1 MSENIINWT
10 FDQDATSK
18 DPGDFA
24 AGVPQLSFDVVAPS
38 GLKLGGTVTQ
48 PAGGTVRSIST
59 RDGIESIT
67 ADSPLGL
74 FNSWH
79 TYSRYPDGVNTGV
92 YATLTRLISS
102 VGADF
107 DVTVGGWGSGI
118 GSYSPPFEGN
128 VWDYI
133 KELLSAHRYQSKSF
147 DSDTN
152 TWNVVSTR
160 DVPVTFDTT
169 EATSVSTEINSQQ
182 SAPTV
187 EIVRYRTRRGTQLE
201 IYPGENDAPISADS
215 GETVEV
221 EVEISGGV
229 TQVNQPRAYYVLPR
243 SGSYDTTDGAFVVTD
258 NEGIPLQPDEFYGL
272 GGNLQVETTSDPSVI
287 LVTFT
292 APRDPSRGP
301 FSLLEND
308 GYDSYNSLHITGEAV
323 LQYAEPYTLHTGASK
338 SSTGEELGT
347 TVENRH
353 IQNIKQVYDAGQ
365 FTARAWSGLTISC
378 SVSGFPYTTVQPG
391 DRFRHENMIY
401 RVESVSLTPEGASFT
416 GLADAYLSDYSDAWA
431 GKTMGDITYGTMYD
445 ITLEGLTP

>member
-18 DPGDFA
+18 DPGDFS
-24 AGVPQLSFDVVAPS
+24 AGVPQLSFNVVAPS
-38 GLKLGGTVTQ
+38 GLKLGDTVTE

-59 RDGIESIT
+59 QDGLESIT
-67 ADSPLGL
+67 ADSPLGW

-79 TYSRYPDGVNTGV
+79 THIEFPTASLLSLEL
-92 YATLTRLISS
+92 ARLISL

-107 DVTVGGWGSGI
+107 DVTVEGLPRSNTVTP
-118 GSYSPPFEGN
+118 SFEGN
-128 VWDYI
+128 VWDHI
-133 KELLSAHRYQSKSF
+133 KERLSAQRYQSKSF
-147 DSDTN
+147 DPDTN
-152 TWNVVSTR
+152 TWKVVST
-160 DVPVTFDTT
+160 VNTPVTFDLK

-187 EIVRYRTRRGTQLE
+187 EIVRYRTRWGTHIE
-201 IYPGENDAPISADS
+201 IYPGENDTPISADS

-221 EVEISGGV
+221 EVEISGAV
-229 TQVNQPRAYYVLPR
+229 SQVRQPQAYYVLPHK
-243 SGSYDTTDGAFVVTD
+243 GPYTGTDGAFVVSD

-287 LVTFT
+287 RVTFT

-308 GYDSYNSLHITGEAV
+308 GYDSYNSLHITGIGV
-323 LQYAEPYTLHTGASK
+323 LQYEEPYTLHTGASK

-353 IQNIKQVYDAGQ
+353 IQDIGQVYDVGQ

-391 DRFRHENMIY
+391 DRFRHDNMIY

-416 GLADAYLSDYSDAWA
+416 GLADAYLSDYSSAWA
-431 GKTMGDITYGTMYD
+431 GKTMGGITYGTMYD
-445 ITLEGLTP
+445 TTLEGLTP